1 MADTDLEL
9 SHPTSEQRRTQAFLL
24 IQQALAE
31 QHHRGPGQDT
41 DQRREPEAFL
51 GSDLSRSI
59 LEASADCIKVL
70 TLGGEVASMNE
81 KGLCLLEIDA
91 LDHVKGQPW
100 AEFWSHDQ
108 RPAVQEALTVA
119 RSGGVGRFAGYCPTA
134 KGTPKWWDVV
144 VTPMRDARGA
154 PTHLVAISRDVTV
167 ARHHSE
173 AGDLL
178 NLELAHRVKNL
189 FALVNGLIT
198 VAARSEP
205 ASQPFAEALRERF
218 TALSRA
224 LDYILPAQAATRSA
238 SSPTLQGL
246 LRVLLGPYQ
255 EFGQHKDQFVILG
268 DDPPVGSSATTSLAL
283 SVHELATNA
292 VKYGA
297 LSSPEGRVTITCR
310 SAKGTCE
317 LNWVERGGPRIG
329 AKPERTGFGSKLL
342 MRSITGAL
350 GGTLTQHWD
359 REGLS
364 VHLALPLVPLSQ

>member
-154 PTHLVAISRDVTV
+154 PTLWRSPVT
-167 ARHHSE
+167 
-173 AGDLL
+173 
-178 NLELAHRVKNL
+178 
-189 FALVNGLIT
+189 
-198 VAARSEP
+198 
-205 ASQPFAEALRERF
+205 
-218 TALSRA
+218 
-224 LDYILPAQAATRSA
+224 
-238 SSPTLQGL
+238 
-246 LRVLLGPYQ
+246 
-255 EFGQHKDQFVILG
+255 
-268 DDPPVGSSATTSLAL
+268 
-283 SVHELATNA
+283 
-292 VKYGA
+292 
-297 LSSPEGRVTITCR
+297 
-310 SAKGTCE
+310 
-317 LNWVERGGPRIG
+317 
-329 AKPERTGFGSKLL
+329 
-342 MRSITGAL
+342 
-350 GGTLTQHWD
+350 
-359 REGLS
+359 
-364 VHLALPLVPLSQ
+364 